1 MEVVFF
7 KDYMD
12 ILFCDM
18 VISFV
23 TLLMYFL
30 PKRKI
35 NGIVG
40 YRTFNS
46 MKNQENWDFSQRFYF
61 GKWLLAI
68 PLIILFQILS
78 LTLLQIK
85 DINLIETLSMVL
97 FFTYSIVLMVIT
109 EAKLKKLGRANLP
122 NKEY

>member
-1 MEVVFF
+1 SRRRHTRFSRDWSSDVCSS
-7 KDYMD
+7 D
-12 ILFCDM
+12 L
-18 VISFV
+18 
-23 TLLMYFL
+23 
-30 PKRKI
+30 
-35 NGIVG
+35 
-40 YRTFNS
+40 
-46 MKNQENWDFSQRFYF
+46 QENWDFSQRFYF

-85 DINLIETLSMVL
+85 DINLIEILSMVL